1 MEVALTYHY
10 LGLNIQSISI
20 LNRAKEI
27 FQLNKISKDDAR
39 FIQLEEAF
47 CICQEN

>member
-20 LNRAKEI
+20 LNGTKEI
-27 FQLNKISKDDAR
+27 FQLNKISKDDSG
-39 FIQLEEAF
+39 FIQLEEVF
-47 CICQEN
+47 CICQEH